1 MAELALLQGL
11 EGLQGLAPRDKV
23 KEEGHYLIPL
33 INSVSCEGLQGQGS
47 LLGSWAV
54 LEKTHY
60 LFVRQNTF
68 NHGC

>member
-11 EGLQGLAPRDKV
+11 KGLQGLAPRDKV

-33 INSVSCEGLQGQGS
+33 VNGVNCEGMEGQGS
-47 LLGSWAV
+47 LLGSGAV
-54 LEKTHY
+54 LEKTHHR
-60 LFVRQNTF
+60 FVGQNTF